1 MKDDPAVRTVA
12 KTIIRCAQQGIRD
25 VVMNFAPRAETK
37 ACDPALSYVL
47 RRVGAVPDA
56 LDGRKASVGA
66 KTEGRFPL
74 RERILPDE
82 VPPNGAPKPEPNCE
96 KCGGSMEQL
105 TRLPKRF
112 DHPAFD
118 VFRCLDCGGVNWKQV
133 EE

>member
-1 MKDDPAVRTVA
+1 
-12 KTIIRCAQQGIRD
+12 
-25 VVMNFAPRAETK
+25 MNFAPGAETK
-37 ACDPALSYVL
+37 PCDPALSLVS
-47 RRVGAVPDA
+47 RGVGAVPDA
-56 LDGRKASVGA
+56 LNGGKASLGA
-66 KTEGRFPL
+66 KTEDAFPL

-82 VPPNGAPKPEPNCE
+82 VPPAGRQKNPEPSCE

-118 VFRCLDCGGVNWKQV
+118 VFRCLDCGGVNWKQA